1 MPGEWRER
9 RADPALINIHVKRVS
24 PLEANLS
31 HALESRTLNK
41 EFRCLVPSL
50 RSQTAGLTIP
60 VLQDTYLHH
69 KVNAARP
76 SQARQFP
83 AQTSGVIPHGRRDS
97 IVREHHAREL
107 PLRVAAAPQ
116 YSNSRGVTLMPTAGE
131 SFIRSANSRVSIF
144 IIRFPMCATRVM
156 DGEAGPTREQNFF
169 DVACTGRDFLVSSR
183 GRRGR
188 GERGRKEGWKKEG
201 GKSRG
206 ERKTKR
212 IGENA
217 GSGTISTP
225 WDLLF

>member
-1 MPGEWRER
+1 MPGER

-41 EFRCLVPSL
+41 EFRCLVPAP

-107 PLRVAAAPQ
+107 PLRVPAAPQ

-188 GERGRKEGWKKEG
+188 GERGGRKAGRKRVK
-201 GKSRG
+201 RVG
-206 ERKTKR
+206 ERGKLRELGKIR
-212 IGENA
+212 EVELFLLH
-217 GSGTISTP
+217 GTCSF
-225 WDLLF
+225 DQ